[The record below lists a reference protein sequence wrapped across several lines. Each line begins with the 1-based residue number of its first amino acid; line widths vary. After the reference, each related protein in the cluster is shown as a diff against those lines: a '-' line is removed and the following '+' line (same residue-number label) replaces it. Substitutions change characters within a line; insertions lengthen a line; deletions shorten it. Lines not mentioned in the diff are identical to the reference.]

1 MIRVILAFIFVTILF
16 AVMIHFWNLL
26 NGKGKFKLIKLLGY
40 ATILSV
46 LSLSVLTAFVILF

>member
-1 MIRVILAFIFVTILF
+1 MIRVILAFFIVTILF
-16 AVMIHFWNLL
+16 AVIIHFWNIL

-46 LSLSVLTAFVILF
+46 LSIAVLSAFVILF